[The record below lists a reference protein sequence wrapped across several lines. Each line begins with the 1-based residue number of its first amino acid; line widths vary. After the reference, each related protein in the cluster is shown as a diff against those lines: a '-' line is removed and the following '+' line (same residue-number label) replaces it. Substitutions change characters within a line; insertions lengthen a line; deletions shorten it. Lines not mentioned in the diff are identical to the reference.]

1 VKNNFAVTMQDTF
14 IVGKINPDGKKFDS
28 VSRIE
33 AEGESLEM
41 LMTLDVNTDVYPIKE
56 NEKHVVLLTS
66 TLNKDGSAVGD
77 YYTQGSRLCWE
88 NLCLPVRA
96 GTSSLGCGTG
106 LKTGRDSI
114 ADKFDYIMQGKIYR
128 ISEEGS
134 GANVKAEIYV
144 SFGGLLML
152 LKGNPSYVSEFD
164 LDQRLFLCMR
174 RL

>member
-1 VKNNFAVTMQDTF
+1 MQDTF
-14 IVGKINPDGKKFDS
+14 IVDKINPDGKKFDS

-41 LMTLDVNTDVYPIKE
+41 LMTLDVNTDVYPIKK

-77 YYTQGSRLCWE
+77 YYTQ
-88 NLCLPVRA
+88 
-96 GTSSLGCGTG
+96 
-106 LKTGRDSI
+106 TGRDSI